1 MDEFKPE
8 DELKPDA
15 SDRRPSR
22 PRKSSTAA
30 RIPVSR
36 QRIMMGVGILVL
48 LLLVLGIGSALNG
61 PDEKK
66 SASAGTTPAAG
77 GSTGSEKNIDL
88 TGCKNWYEWNTS
100 NWGTKWEACKGDADF
115 EKDTATFS
123 FSTAWA
129 APTPIFEAL
138 AREFPKCFIDIDCR
152 DEGGFGGYGFSFE
165 PQVEEYEN
173 GTPA

>member
-30 RIPVSR
+30 KTPVSR

-66 SASAGTTPAAG
+66 PATAGFCWLKPLRA
-77 GSTGSEKNIDL
+77 
-88 TGCKNWYEWNTS
+88 
-100 NWGTKWEACKGDADF
+100 
-115 EKDTATFS
+115 
-123 FSTAWA
+123 TAW
-129 APTPIFEAL
+129 ICSVL
-138 AREFPKCFIDIDCR
+138 PKTCLGSSR
-152 DEGGFGGYGFSFE
+152 
-165 PQVEEYEN
+165 
-173 GTPA
+173 